1 MARYTDSVCRQCRR
15 EGTKLFLKGDRCYNE
30 AKCAVMKRHTP
41 PGQHGQA
48 RARKASEY
56 GTQLREKQK
65 CRRAYGV
72 LESQFRKYYDMAT
85 NMQGVTGENML
96 CLLERRLDNVVYR
109 LGLGASRAQA
119 RQWIT
124 HGHILVDGHKV
135 DIPSYLVKPGQKI
148 SVLSKSFDVEFF
160 KGVREQGADKPI
172 PKWLELD
179 GQTSAVQW
187 QQCPSVMISTSPL
200 RNTSLLSSI
209 QGNHHGY
216 PDLSVTFFQER
227 GEI

>member
-1 MARYTDSVCRQCRR
+1 
-15 EGTKLFLKGDRCYNE
+15 
-30 AKCAVMKRHTP
+30 MKRHTP

-179 GQTSAVQW
+179 AANLSG
-187 QQCPSVMISTSPL
+187 SVAAIPQ
-200 RNTSLLSSI
+200 RDDI
-209 QGNHHGY
+209 
-216 PDLSVTFFQER
+216 DLTIEEHLIVEFYSR
-227 GEI
+227 